1 MHRRIKETIY
11 HLIEADPENPGAGRI
26 VDACIMA
33 LIVANVIAVILESVE
48 GLYTPYATLFWAF
61 DLFSVAVFT
70 VEYLLRL
77 WACTVNPQYAGPVLG
92 RVRYA
97 VTPLAIVD
105 LLAILPFFLPMII
118 PLDLRSMRA
127 LRLLRIFRILKVGR
141 YSYALKMLGR
151 VLKAQVHVI
160 GVLVFILVLLIVIAS
175 SLMFFAE
182 HEVQPDDF
190 ANIPIAMWW
199 AVATLS
205 TVGYG
210 DVFPVTLL
218 GLPDRDSE
226 ERRGRRGHHSLPAP
240 VAGGGRRPPR
250 TAGPIAS
257 RGHPHRR
264 GSGRP
269 EAEAASGRWVE
280 KPTLLK
286 SRSGLHHSSTRL
298 VPDPDFPPGPAF
310 FPGIPRG
317 LRVLP

>member
-1 MHRRIKETIY
+1 MHRRIKERIY
-11 HLIEADPENPGAGRI
+11 HIIEADPENPWAGRI

-48 GLYTPYATLFWAF
+48 GLYASYATLFWAF

-70 VEYLLRL
+70 IEYLLRL
-77 WACTVNPQYAGPVLG
+77 WTCTVNPRYANPVLG

-127 LRLLRIFRILKVGR
+127 LRLLRIFRVLKVGR

-151 VLKAQVHVI
+151 VLKAQVHVL

-210 DVFPVTLL
+210 DVFPVTPLGKALGGLIALL
-218 GLPDRDSE
+218 GI
-226 ERRGRRGHHSLPAP
+226 GMFALPAGVLSSAFLTEIQKSEGGDEDTAHSRP
-240 VAGGGRRPPR
+240 RSPEEVVDLLERLARLRAEGILTDEEVAAQKQRLL
-250 TAGPIAS
+250 
-257 RGHPHRR
+257 RGD
-264 GSGRP
+264 G
-269 EAEAASGRWVE
+269 
-280 KPTLLK
+280 
-286 SRSGLHHSSTRL
+286 
-298 VPDPDFPPGPAF
+298 
-310 FPGIPRG
+310 
-317 LRVLP
+317 

>member
-1 MHRRIKETIY
+1 MRTEGIMHRRIKETIY

-210 DVFPVTLL
+210 DVFPVTPLGKALGGLIALL
-218 GLPDRDSE
+218 GI
-226 ERRGRRGHHSLPAP
+226 GMFALPAGVLSSAFLTEIQKSEGGDEDTTHSRP
-240 VAGGGRRPPR
+240 RSPEEVVDLLERLARLRAEGILTDEEVAAQKQRLL
-250 TAGPIAS
+250 
-257 RGHPHRR
+257 RGD
-264 GSGRP
+264 G
-269 EAEAASGRWVE
+269 
-280 KPTLLK
+280 
-286 SRSGLHHSSTRL
+286 
-298 VPDPDFPPGPAF
+298 
-310 FPGIPRG
+310 
-317 LRVLP
+317 